1 MRTSARVI
9 RRPALRV
16 EQDRRHPLYL
26 FALTGEELL
35 RIADIARVGRDE
47 GGKLVGYQ
55 RPAVTRHIKNIAEY
69 LDSEAVLFPN
79 SLILALS
86 EKVRFTPTG
95 RRSSEAAFLT
105 PGTIAIP
112 VPRNGGARAPWGR
125 R

>member
-1 MRTSARVI
+1 MQTSARVI
-9 RRPALRV
+9 RRSALRV

-35 RIADIARVGRDE
+35 RIAEIARVGRDQD
-47 GGKLVGYQ
+47 GSLVGYQ

-69 LDSEAVLFPN
+69 LDSETVLFPN

-86 EKVRFTPTG
+86 EKVRFTATA
-95 RRSSEAAFLT
+95 RRSSESPFLT

-112 VPRNGGARAPWGR
+112 VPRNGGP
-125 R
+125 

>member
-1 MRTSARVI
+1 MGANTPVI
-9 RRPALRV
+9 QRPALRV
-16 EQDRRHPLYL
+16 EQDPRYPLYL

-35 RIADIARVGRDE
+35 QVANIARVGRDE

-69 LDSEAVLFPN
+69 LDSDAVLFPN

-95 RRSSEAAFLT
+95 RRGPDAAFL
-105 PGTIAIP
+105 
-112 VPRNGGARAPWGR
+112 
-125 R
+125 